1 MQNAVWSTMI
11 LENRLNFP
19 YFRKGMTTHS
29 TLADNDRR
37 QETLTGFGT
46 TDNTNKTIFQVL
58 STEEMQNLLVVGEQ
72 ERLLFL

>member
-1 MQNAVWSTMI
+1 
-11 LENRLNFP
+11 
-19 YFRKGMTTHS
+19 MTTHS

-37 QETLTGFGT
+37 QETLTGFST

>member
-1 MQNAVWSTMI
+1 
-11 LENRLNFP
+11 
-19 YFRKGMTTHS
+19 MTTHS
-29 TLADNDRR
+29 TLTDNDRR
-37 QETLTGFGT
+37 QETLTGFST